1 MKKGIN
7 TVKASTMTAV
17 EREKLQVGTAKL
29 KAEAEKLKVEARK
42 YAREIFW
49 QPVGIAF
56 AFMAT
61 VATIT
66 AAITTLIIKFIT

>member
-1 MKKGIN
+1 MKGIN

-17 EREKLQVGTAKL
+17 EREKLQVETAKL

-49 QPVGIAF
+49 QPVGIAL
-56 AFMAT
+56 AFFAT
-61 VATIT
+61 VATIA
-66 AAITTLIIKFIT
+66 AAISTLIIKLLT